1 MTFTDDFVPE
11 DELEESGYP
20 EVFGITFT
28 PVIGGIIAAVLG
40 LAGAAYLGFTQVMP
54 AWNTISTV
62 EVEISKT
69 EAEVRKKQ
77 KTLEDTSALEAEL
90 EQAKLKKNEVIALL
104 SSEESLDT
112 LLLDINRFIEQRQ
125 AQLVKY
131 QPGLEITPVDD
142 GSLGTALNGQ
152 MKRQS
157 IIMEIEGTFD
167 QTQSVI
173 RNLERLQSAL
183 LVVKDLEAQV
193 LQLAVTG
200 DLNHDQLNQFK
211 KALIEKVGISQGLTE
226 RLFEPGRVTYEMD
239 YTGGVEALRNK
250 LARTRI
256 QGFISQ
262 VVSAQA
268 GQITLD
274 VRISH

>member
-28 PVIGGIIAAVLG
+28 PVIGGIIAAVIG

-54 AWNTISTV
+54 AWNTIGTV
-62 EVEISKT
+62 ELEINKT
-69 EAEVRKKQ
+69 QGEVKKKKQ
-77 KTLEDTSALEAEL
+77 TLEDTTALEVEL
-90 EQAKLKKNEVIALL
+90 EQAKLKKDQVLALL

-112 LLLDINRFIEQRQ
+112 LLLDLNRFIEQRQ

-131 QPGLEITPVDD
+131 NPALEIITVDD

-157 IIMEIEGTFD
+157 ITMEIEGTFD
-167 QTQSVI
+167 QTQSVM

-193 LQLAVTG
+193 LQEQILI
-200 DLNHDQLNQFK
+200 LDQTTVVPSGQPKLKTKFRIDAILPLEQQPVDE
-211 KALIEKVGISQGLTE
+211 I
-226 RLFEPGRVTYEMD
+226 
-239 YTGGVEALRNK
+239 VE
-250 LARTRI
+250 T
-256 QGFISQ
+256 
-262 VVSAQA
+262 VE
-268 GQITLD
+268 
-274 VRISH
+274 